1 MIELSARSWPHAR
14 STRARP
20 SIAWQQD
27 TAADVSDAAAG
38 MRCVFCACVR
48 LARVALC
55 RKALLR
61 RVAVRSR
68 RKIGRTSLCTCT
80 YGGQGRKRVG
90 GRKCR
95 FALGMPGRREMERCG
110 GDGVGWGMGC
120 KGGQGAAGW
129 KERWDGYKG

>member
-1 MIELSARSWPHAR
+1 
-14 STRARP
+14 
-20 SIAWQQD
+20 
-27 TAADVSDAAAG
+27 

-55 RKALLR
+55 RKDLLR

-129 KERWDGYKG
+129 KERSFSLVSRGLCALTMNGLGILALGWRACSVSAGDG